1 MPFGESCR
9 CVQILTPKRYLLN
22 GLWFGAERPRTAL
35 IFVHGLGSHAFAH
48 HDYLVSFAT
57 GGCAVLFFSNRGHDG
72 IAGIKKL
79 KPSAKK
85 GYVYEPAGV
94 AHEVFTDCADDIQ
107 GAVNLLARR
116 GARRIYLVGHSTG
129 CQKIA
134 FYLGRVTKSKQIAGA
149 VLLCPISDYA
159 GAHHENERKRMNAEV
174 AAKKLVRRKRP
185 HDLLPP
191 QLWRG
196 PIDAQRFLSLY
207 TPDGTEEIF
216 SYAQPL
222 KTPRALHKVNVPL
235 LVVFAGEDEYRDRDT
250 RQIAHWFREN
260 LRSKES
266 AIQIVPG
273 ASHSFS
279 GKEAAVVRAIRHWI
293 AHQS

>member
-1 MPFGESCR
+1 MPLGKSCR

-22 GLWFGAERPRTAL
+22 GLWFGAARPATAL

-48 HDYLVSFAT
+48 HNYLVSLAS
-57 GGCAVLFFSNRGHDG
+57 GGSAVLFFSNRGHDG
-72 IAGIKKL
+72 VAAIKKL

-94 AHEVFTDCADDIQ
+94 AHETFTECVDDIQ

-134 FYLGRVTKSKQIAGA
+134 FYLGRPTKLKRIAGA

-159 GAHHENERKRMNAEV
+159 GAHHEDERKRMKAEV
-174 AAKKLVRRKRP
+174 AAKKLVRRNRP
-185 HDLLPP
+185 HELLPAH
-191 QLWRG
+191 LWRG

-207 TPDGTEEIF
+207 TPDSKEEIF
-216 SYAQPL
+216 TYAQPR
-222 KTPRALHKVNVPL
+222 KIPRTLHGVKAPL

-250 RQIAHWFREN
+250 QQIANWFREN
-260 LRSKES
+260 LRSKQS
-266 AIQIVPG
+266 AILIIPG
-273 ASHSFS
+273 ASHSFN
-279 GKEAAVVRAIRHWI
+279 GKEATVARAIRRWI
-293 AHQS
+293 AQQN